1 MIPLTEASHILQ
13 IQGQKAI
20 TRYWS
25 SWRNIGLWGGGNK
38 TAAEHQLT
46 MAAQFC
52 ECPEN
57 HSVAYFIRVSLD
69 DRPGM

>member
-1 MIPLTEASHILQ
+1 M
-13 IQGQKAI
+13 
-20 TRYWS
+20 
-25 SWRNIGLWGGGNK
+25 GGGNK

-57 HSVAYFIRVSLD
+57 HSVAYFVRVSLD
-69 DRPGM
+69 DRPGDVKCPSKAHA